1 MKRNFVLITIIMMVS
16 LSALFAGAL
25 STEDAEEVL
34 WVREEEKLARDVYL
48 TLYEQ
53 WGLTTFRN
61 IAESEQTHM
70 DAVKEQLIIPYG
82 LEDPVTTDTVG
93 VFTDP
98 ELQAIYDQL
107 IEKGSASIE
116 DAVEIGMLI
125 EDMDIFDLQEAM
137 EKTDNEDII
146 RVFSSLENGSENH
159 MRAFYRQVEKYGISY
174 SPEYI
179 SEEEMNTILSGT
191 NGNNGN
197 SENQNGNQ
205 YNGNQFSNGQS
216 NGSQGTGNGNQG
228 SNGQSNGNQNSHG
241 SKGGKGKK

>member
-197 SENQNGNQ
+197 GENQNGNQ
-205 YNGNQFSNGQS
+205 YNGNQGSNAQG
-216 NGSQGTGNGNQG
+216 NGSQGKGNGQG
-228 SNGQSNGNQNSHG
+228 NDNQNNQG

>member
-1 MKRNFVLITIIMMVS
+1 MKKKFVLITVIIMVS

-25 STEDAEEVL
+25 SVEEAEEVL

-61 IAESEQTHM
+61 IADSEQKHM
-70 DAVKEQLIIPYG
+70 DAVKEELIIPYG
-82 LEDPVTTDTVG
+82 LEDPATTDTVG
-93 VFTDP
+93 VFTNP
-98 ELQAIYDQL
+98 ELQAIYNQL

-116 DAVEIGMLI
+116 DAVEIGMMI
-125 EDMDIFDLQEAM
+125 EDMDIFDLREAM
-137 EKTDNEDII
+137 EKTDNQDLIT
-146 RVFSSLENGSENH
+146 VFSNLENGSENH

>member
-197 SENQNGNQ
+197 GENQNGNQ
-205 YNGNQFSNGQS
+205 YNGNQGSNAQG
-216 NGSQGTGNGNQG
+216 NGSQGKGNGQGNGNQ
-228 SNGQSNGNQNSHG
+228 NNQG

>member
-137 EKTDNEDII
+137 EKTDNADII
-146 RVFSSLENGSENH
+146 RVFTSLENGSENH
-159 MRAFYRQVEKYGISY
+159 MRAFYRQVEKYGIDY
-174 SPEYI
+174 TPQYI
-179 SEEEMNTILSGT
+179 TEEEMNTILSGSI
-191 NGNNGN
+191 GNNGN
-197 SENQNGNQ
+197 GGNQNGNQ
-205 YNGNQFSNGQS
+205 YNGNQGSNGQT
-216 NGSQGTGNGNQG
+216 NGSQGKGNGNQ
-228 SNGQSNGNQNSHG
+228 SSHG
-241 SKGGKGKK
+241 SKGGKGEK

>member
-25 STEDAEEVL
+25 TAEDAEEVL

-61 IAESEQTHM
+61 IADSEQKHM
-70 DAVKEQLIIPYG
+70 DAVNEELIIPYG

-93 VFTDP
+93 VFTNP
-98 ELQAIYDQL
+98 ELQAIYNQL

-116 DAVEIGMLI
+116 DAVEIGMMI

-137 EKTDNEDII
+137 DKTDNEDII

-159 MRAFYRQVEKYGISY
+159 MRAFYRQVEKYDISY
-174 SPEYI
+174 TPEYI
-179 SEEEMNTILSGT
+179 TEEEMNAILSGS

-197 SENQNGNQ
+197 GDNQNGNQ
-205 YNGNQFSNGQS
+205 Y
-216 NGSQGTGNGNQG
+216 NGNQG
-228 SNGQSNGNQNSHG
+228 SNGQSNGSQGSGYGNQGSNGQGNGNQNNQG

>member
-25 STEDAEEVL
+25 TAEDAEEVL

-53 WGLTTFRN
+53 WGLTTFKN

-82 LEDPVTTDTVG
+82 LEDPVKTDNVG
-93 VFTDP
+93 VFTNP

-116 DAVEIGMLI
+116 DAIEIGMMI
-125 EDMDIFDLQEAM
+125 EDMDIFDLQEALG
-137 EKTDNEDII
+137 KTDNADIT

-159 MRAFYRQVEKYGISY
+159 MRAFYRQVEKYGIDY
-174 SPEYI
+174 SSQYI
-179 SEEEMNTILSGT
+179 SEEEMNTILSGS

-197 SENQNGNQ
+197 GENQNGNQ
-205 YNGNQFSNGQS
+205 YNGNQGSNGQS
-216 NGSQGTGNGNQG
+216 NGSQGSGNGNQ
-228 SNGQSNGNQNSHG
+228 NNHG

>member
-25 STEDAEEVL
+25 SSEDAEEVL

-61 IAESEQTHM
+61 IAQSEQTHM

-98 ELQAIYDQL
+98 ELQAIYNQL

-159 MRAFYRQVEKYGISY
+159 MRAFYRQVEKYGTSY
-174 SPEYI
+174 TPAYI
-179 SEEEMNTILSGT
+179 SEEEMNTILSGS
-191 NGNNGN
+191 NGNNRNGG
-197 SENQNGNQ
+197 NQNGNQ
-205 YNGNQFSNGQS
+205 YNGH
-216 NGSQGTGNGNQG
+216 QG
-228 SNGQSNGNQNSHG
+228 SNGQVNGNQNHQG
-241 SKGGKGKK
+241 SKGGKGNK

>member
-1 MKRNFVLITIIMMVS
+1 MKKNFVLITVILMVS

-25 STEDAEEVL
+25 SSEDAEEVL

-61 IAESEQTHM
+61 IADSEQTHM

-98 ELQAIYDQL
+98 ELQAIYNQL

-137 EKTDNEDII
+137 EKTENADII
-146 RVFSSLENGSENH
+146 RVFTSLENGSENH
-159 MRAFYRQVEKYGISY
+159 MRAFYRQVEKYGIDY
-174 SPEYI
+174 TPQYI
-179 SEEEMNTILSGT
+179 TEEEMNTILSGSI
-191 NGNNGN
+191 GNNGN
-197 SENQNGNQ
+197 GGNQNGNQ
-205 YNGNQFSNGQS
+205 YNGNQS
-216 NGSQGTGNGNQG
+216 
-228 SNGQSNGNQNSHG
+228 SHG

>member
-61 IAESEQTHM
+61 IADSEQKHM
-70 DAVKEQLIIPYG
+70 DAVNEELIIPYG
-82 LEDPVTTDTVG
+82 LEDPVTTDTMG
-93 VFTDP
+93 VFTNP
-98 ELQAIYDQL
+98 ELQAIYNQL

-116 DAVEIGMLI
+116 DAVEIGMMI

-137 EKTDNEDII
+137 DKTDNADII

-179 SEEEMNTILSGT
+179 SQEEMNAILSGT

-197 SENQNGNQ
+197 GENQNGNQ
-205 YNGNQFSNGQS
+205 YNGNQGSYGQ
-216 NGSQGTGNGNQG
+216 GNGNQ
-228 SNGQSNGNQNSHG
+228 NNQG